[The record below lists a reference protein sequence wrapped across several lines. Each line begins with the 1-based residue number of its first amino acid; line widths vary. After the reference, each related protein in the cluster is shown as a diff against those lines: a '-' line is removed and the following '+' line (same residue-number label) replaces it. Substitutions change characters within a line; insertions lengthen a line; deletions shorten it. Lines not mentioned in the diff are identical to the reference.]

1 MLKVTACEGMYRI
14 CITLITEKDAYYSPL
29 YYMPKQD
36 VCQTCPDFVP
46 FGNECSDAG
55 DCWRGFCA
63 CDTGYT
69 GYKCQESR
77 KFLGVLGGSQ
87 GGPRGVPG
95 GPRGSQ
101 GGPRGSLLEMSA
113 VMQGTAGDVSVPVIQ
128 ATP

>member
-1 MLKVTACEGMYRI
+1 MCRYRI
-14 CITLITEKDAYYSPL
+14 YITLISDKDAYYSPL

-77 KFLGVLGGSQ
+77 KFIFKGQIISECPYEKIVCPKIATKIFPRFLSCKFTTSRLTQKESLCSVCKKIDSVL
-87 GGPRGVPG
+87 
-95 GPRGSQ
+95 
-101 GGPRGSLLEMSA
+101 
-113 VMQGTAGDVSVPVIQ
+113 
-128 ATP
+128 

>member
-1 MLKVTACEGMYRI
+1 
-14 CITLITEKDAYYSPL
+14 
-29 YYMPKQD
+29 MPKQD

-77 KFLGVLGGSQ
+77 KFIFKALQ
-87 GGPRGVPG
+87 APPRGPQLSIDAHNLGPG
-95 GPRGSQ
+95 GAF
-101 GGPRGSLLEMSA
+101 LELEGA
-113 VMQGTAGDVSVPVIQ
+113 EHT
-128 ATP
+128 

>member
-1 MLKVTACEGMYRI
+1 MCRYRI
-14 CITLITEKDAYYSPL
+14 YINLITEKDAYYSPL

-77 KFLGVLGGSQ
+77 KFIFKALQAPPMGLRGIPEGVSGGSQGVPGGPKGSQGVLGGSK
-87 GGPRGVPG
+87 GV
-95 GPRGSQ
+95 
-101 GGPRGSLLEMSA
+101 
-113 VMQGTAGDVSVPVIQ
+113 
-128 ATP
+128 